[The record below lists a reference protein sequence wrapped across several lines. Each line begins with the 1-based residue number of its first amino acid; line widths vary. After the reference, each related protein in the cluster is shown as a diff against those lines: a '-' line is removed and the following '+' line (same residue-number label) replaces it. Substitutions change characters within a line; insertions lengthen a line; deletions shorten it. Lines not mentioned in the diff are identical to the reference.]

1 MRVVMGGSRSRK
13 RIKRVKARLF
23 QVFKNVIQCRQAD
36 SHFFRDIGPGCLFTI
51 TSSKAV
57 LQLHEL
63 PELRYTFSRFRY
75 FASRITT
82 CRKHLKQRAS
92 GGIALRVNKGV
103 VQWFDTI
110 SYFEKAGCLHKCCG
124 AETRYLMQFCT

>member
-1 MRVVMGGSRSRK
+1 
-13 RIKRVKARLF
+13 ARLL

-36 SHFFRDIGPGCLFTI
+36 SHFFRDIGPGFLFAITPI

-103 VQWFDTI
+103 VQWFDSV
-110 SYFEKAGCLHKCCG
+110 SYFEKAGCLHKCRG
-124 AETRYLMQFCT
+124 